1 MKRAVSVQYING
13 IITECRLGRL
23 DSSLSLLG
31 APFNCGILKE
41 IILDQS
47 NTVKIRPVLLT
58 VSGLQES
65 GDTHAITHLMKHY
78 VDKSPYTPISRKTYI
93 PKTAKGIINY
103 KLVAVGLHRL
113 QIVEMTSDFSY
124 AFGIMSAFQKKVQ
137 DKENPEV
144 PLFDSNTR
152 NEKNASFGDPD
163 LEMHL
168 ENVYRH
174 ISQFEHFPKGSPTQ
188 SDKSVESIIDK
199 LTGEEK
205 ALLQHLQKLPDGAAL
220 INIWSVDIRKSA
232 FYILHALF
240 GYLYNS
246 NTWLF
251 IDIQQNLKELD
262 DPLEEKQQNDGSFI
276 VKWRS
281 RLHYLLH
288 ASKMSHGGC
297 KGYRTQVCTF
307 FAKHDKGNLQIK
319 QDELEEKVH
328 QGARQ
333 TGVSDLLEPQVQ
345 VISLSDSQISDDDSQ
360 KLYQKFHQVLCNR
373 TYEEIPFS
381 WVFLRSLFDYSHK
394 VYISKTA
401 LKEKAKECG
410 IIDESFEKFCHF
422 FMSFGSIIDLT
433 CINPEQKIVVLAPV
447 EFLRSLDKIFYPS
460 DEISKQY
467 PMIINGVVSDKV
479 CKEIFEQEGEWAVY
493 IDVLMSIGLAAKV
506 TGVCEIK
513 DIKIG
518 SKQRND
524 ALYYIPLIR
533 EEVIS
538 SPDEIQGANNAVYFI
553 ASPDSPHIYKQAR
566 LAKFILIDPELA
578 HSELIPCHQKN
589 RTIIRVVYGST
600 DTTITFVSFSPA
612 TLITITENNES
623 KSNDDELFK
632 IYARVIKAFEYITKT
647 GKAGLIKYQFITICS
662 KESEDSDPNKPLYQ
676 HVLPNSLCKLCK
688 SHGRLERELKL
699 WNEALKKVCSTNFA
713 VHVFTFPLLS
723 ESHS

>member
-1 MKRAVSVQYING
+1 M
-13 IITECRLGRL
+13 
-23 DSSLSLLG
+23 SLLG
-31 APFNCGILKE
+31 APFNCDILKE

-93 PKTAKGIINY
+93 PETANGIINY

-137 DKENPEV
+137 DKENPEF
-144 PLFDSNTR
+144 PRIDSNTR
-152 NEKNASFGDPD
+152 SKKNASFDDPD

-174 ISQFEHFPKGSPTQ
+174 ISQFEHFPKGGPTQ

-199 LTGEEK
+199 LTGEEM

-251 IDIQQNLKELD
+251 LDIQQDLKELD
-262 DPLEEKQQNDGSFI
+262 DPPEDKRQQQTDGSFI

-281 RLHYLLH
+281 RLHYLLR
-288 ASKMSHGGC
+288 ASKMSHGGI
-297 KGYRTQVCTF
+297 KGDRTQVCTF

-345 VISLSDSQISDDDSQ
+345 VISLSDSQISDNDSQ
-360 KLYQKFHQVLCNR
+360 RLYQKFHQVLCNR
-373 TYEEIPFS
+373 AYEEIPFS
-381 WVFLRSLFDYSHK
+381 WVFLRSLFYCSHK
-394 VYISKTA
+394 IYISKTA

-410 IIDESFEKFCHF
+410 IIDESFEEFCHF

-433 CINPEQKIVVLAPV
+433 CINPEQKIIVLAPV
-447 EFLRSLDKIFYPS
+447 EFLRSLDKIFHPS
-460 DEISKQY
+460 DKISEQY
-467 PMIINGVVSDKV
+467 PMISNGVVSDKV

-506 TGVCEIK
+506 TRDCELK
-513 DIKIG
+513 DIKLRPE
-518 SKQRND
+518 QRND

-533 EEVIS
+533 EEVILRRN
-538 SPDEIQGANNAVYFI
+538 EIQCANNAVYFI
-553 ASPDSPHIYKQAR
+553 TSPDSPHIYKQAR
-566 LAKFILIDPELA
+566 LANFILTDPDPELA
-578 HSELIPCHQKN
+578 HSELIPCHQRNK
-589 RTIIRVVYGST
+589 TIIRVVYGST
-600 DTTITFVSFSPA
+600 DTTITFISFSPA
-612 TLITITENNES
+612 TSITITENNER
-623 KSNDDELFK
+623 KSNHDELFK
-632 IYARVIKAFEYITKT
+632 IYTRVIKAFNDITKT
-647 GKAGLIKYQFITICS
+647 GEAGLIKYQFITICS
-662 KESEDSDPNKPLYQ
+662 KESEDSDQNKPLHQ
-676 HVLPNSLCKLCK
+676 HVLPNNSLCELCR
-688 SHGRLERELKL
+688 SDRRLTGELTL
-699 WNEALKKVCSTNFA
+699 WNEALEKVCIAFI
-713 VHVFTFPLLS
+713 FLS
-723 ESHS
+723 MFYIFHFYQNPIPDENKINEGKE

>member
-1 MKRAVSVQYING
+1 M
-13 IITECRLGRL
+13 
-23 DSSLSLLG
+23 SLLG
-31 APFNCGILKE
+31 APFNCGILKK

-93 PKTAKGIINY
+93 PKTANGIINY

-137 DKENPEV
+137 DKENPEF

-152 NEKNASFGDPD
+152 SEKNASFDDPD

-174 ISQFEHFPKGSPTQ
+174 ISQFEHFPKGGPTQ
-188 SDKSVESIIDK
+188 SDKSMESIIDK

-251 IDIQQNLKELD
+251 LDIQQDLKELD
-262 DPLEEKQQNDGSFI
+262 DPPEDKKQQQTDGSFI

-281 RLHYLLH
+281 RLHYLLR
-288 ASKMSHGGC
+288 ASKMSHGGI
-297 KGYRTQVCTF
+297 KGDRTQVCTF

-345 VISLSDSQISDDDSQ
+345 VISLSDSQTSGNNSQ
-360 KLYQKFHQVLCNR
+360 RLYQKFHQVLCNR
-373 TYEEIPFS
+373 AYEEIPFS
-381 WVFLRSLFDYSHK
+381 WVFLRSLFYCSHK
-394 VYISKTA
+394 IYISKTA

-410 IIDESFEKFCHF
+410 IIDESFEEFCHF

-433 CINPEQKIVVLAPV
+433 CINPEQQIIVLAPV
-447 EFLRSLDKIFYPS
+447 EFLRSLDKIFHPS
-460 DEISKQY
+460 DEISKRY
-467 PMIINGVVSDKV
+467 PMISNGVVSDKV

-493 IDVLMSIGLAAKV
+493 IDVLVSIGLAAKV
-506 TGVCEIK
+506 TRDCELK
-513 DIKIG
+513 DIKLT

-533 EEVIS
+533 KEVIS

-553 ASPDSPHIYKQAR
+553 TSPDSPHIYKQAR
-566 LAKFILIDPELA
+566 LANFILIDPELA
-578 HSELIPCHQKN
+578 HSELIPCHQRNK
-589 RTIIRVVYGST
+589 TIIRVVYGST
-600 DTTITFVSFSPA
+600 DTTITFVSFSPD
-612 TLITITENNES
+612 TLIAITENNES
-623 KSNDDELFK
+623 KSNYDELFQ
-632 IYARVIKAFEYITKT
+632 IYTRVIKAFDDITKT
-647 GKAGLIKYQFITICS
+647 SEAGLIKYQFITICS
-662 KESEDSDPNKPLYQ
+662 KKLEDSEPPHQ
-676 HVLPNSLCKLCK
+676 HVLPNNSLCELCR
-688 SHGRLERELKL
+688 SDGRLTGELKL
-699 WNEALKKVCSTNFA
+699 WNEALKKVCSIYF
-713 VHVFTFPLLS
+713 LS
-723 ESHS
+723 MFYIFYFIRTPFLMKIKSMKVKNS

>member
-1 MKRAVSVQYING
+1 M
-13 IITECRLGRL
+13 
-23 DSSLSLLG
+23 
-31 APFNCGILKE
+31 
-41 IILDQS
+41 
-47 NTVKIRPVLLT
+47 
-58 VSGLQES
+58 SGLQES

-93 PKTAKGIINY
+93 PKTANGIINY

-137 DKENPEV
+137 DKENPEF
-144 PLFDSNTR
+144 PLIDSNTR
-152 NEKNASFGDPD
+152 SEKNASFDDPD

-174 ISQFEHFPKGSPTQ
+174 ISQFEHFPKGGPTQ

-251 IDIQQNLKELD
+251 LDIQQDLKELD
-262 DPLEEKQQNDGSFI
+262 VPPEDKRQQQTDGSFI

-281 RLHYLLH
+281 RLHYLLR
-288 ASKMSHGGC
+288 ASKMSHGGI
-297 KGYRTQVCTF
+297 KGDRTQVCTF

-345 VISLSDSQISDDDSQ
+345 VISYLNDSQISDDDSQ
-360 KLYQKFHQVLCNR
+360 RLYQKFHQVISNR
-373 TYEEIPFS
+373 AYKEIPFS
-381 WVFLRSLFDYSHK
+381 WVFLRSLFYCSHK
-394 VYISKTA
+394 IYISKTA
-401 LKEKAKECG
+401 LKEKAKDCG
-410 IIDESFEKFCHF
+410 IIDKSFEEFCHF

-433 CINPEQKIVVLAPV
+433 CINPEQQIIVLAPV
-447 EFLRSLDKIFYPS
+447 EFLRSLDKIFHPS
-460 DEISKQY
+460 DEISKRY
-467 PMIINGVVSDKV
+467 LMISNGVVSDKV

-506 TGVCEIK
+506 TRDCELK
-513 DIKIG
+513 DIKLTPE
-518 SKQRND
+518 QRND

-533 EEVIS
+533 KEVIS

-553 ASPDSPHIYKQAR
+553 TSPDSPHIYKQAR
-566 LAKFILIDPELA
+566 LAKFILTDHELA
-578 HSELIPCHQKN
+578 HSELIPCQQRNK
-589 RTIIRVVYGST
+589 TIIRVVYGYT

-623 KSNDDELFK
+623 KSNHDELFK
-632 IYARVIKAFEYITKT
+632 IYTRVIKAFNDITKT
-647 GKAGLIKYQFITICS
+647 GEAGLIKYQFITICS
-662 KESEDSDPNKPLYQ
+662 KKSKDSEPPHQ
-676 HVLPNSLCKLCK
+676 HVLPNNSLCELCR
-688 SHGRLERELKL
+688 SDGRLTGELTL
-699 WNEALKKVCSTNFA
+699 WNEVLEKVCSIYFS
-713 VHVFTFPLLS
+713 VHVLHLLFYQNPIPD
-723 ESHS
+723 ENKINEGKE